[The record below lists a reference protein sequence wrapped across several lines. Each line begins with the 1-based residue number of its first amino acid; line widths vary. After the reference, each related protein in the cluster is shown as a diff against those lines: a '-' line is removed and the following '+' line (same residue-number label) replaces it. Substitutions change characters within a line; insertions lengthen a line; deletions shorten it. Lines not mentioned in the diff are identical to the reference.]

1 MLVEMILPIHIT
13 NGSPQHNDNEHGE
26 DGDNDD
32 LSARHFLL
40 HIQSKSGQLGTKLGA
55 IAANSNLVKFNI

>member
-1 MLVEMILPIHIT
+1 MMEGNDVEGGD
-13 NGSPQHNDNEHGE
+13 NDDEGNDNDE
-26 DGDNDD
+26 GDDD

-55 IAANSNLVKFNI
+55 IAANRNLVKFNI